1 MAIMKS
7 KSKGKNNVYKL
18 FFSVLTVVIIIV
30 LIDCSGISGDLKN
43 TEELLN
49 YRNAEA
55 STVYSEDGKL
65 LGKYFY
71 ENRTNIPLDKIP
83 KHLVNALIATE
94 DIRFYDHKG
103 YDARSFFRVLVKTV
117 LMNRKSSGGGSTIT
131 QQLAKNM
138 FGRRA
143 NGLFPVLRNKITEVI
158 MARRLEKV
166 FSKDEILNL
175 YLNTVSF
182 GENVYGLEAA
192 SGRFFNK
199 SARSLNVEESAVLVG
214 MLKANTY
221 FNPRLHP
228 ENSKERRNVVLKQ
241 MEKYGY
247 LKKDEADSL
256 IKLPLVIHYNR
267 SGASGSA
274 DYFLVQVKNELSEI
288 LEGVEQSTG
297 KLWDPDREG
306 LVINTTLN
314 AELQNYTLSA
324 FREHL
329 SLMQRYLD
337 AQYNNPSGRKILGQL
352 TQRELERLKLKE
364 RANSRIFQ
372 EVFSWKGIYV
382 DSLSVSDSLMN
393 SLKLLHAGMLAI
405 DPVTGAVKVW
415 VGGIDFKTQP
425 YDQILARRQMASVF
439 KPVIYA
445 AALEDGM
452 EPCQYLDNDSVQLSG
467 FNDWSPENYDH
478 SYGGKY
484 SLSGAL
490 AHSMNI
496 PTFSLFLSL
505 GFEKVDSMW
514 HRLGFSYPLDNTPSL
529 AMGTAE
535 ANLKEVAV
543 AYAAF
548 ANGGYS
554 VKPYYISSVLTPA
567 GDEIYRAV
575 APSEKHRLIS
585 EQSCLLMNA
594 MLQKAIR
601 EGTGVTMKTV
611 YGLDLPLAGKTGTS
625 QDYSDAWFAAYNPGI
640 VIVTRVG
647 ASSRAVHFNSGSYG
661 SGSALALPLVAL
673 TLKKA
678 QQNPALRDQLSAE
691 FPELPAELSGMLDCP
706 DFKEKNLFDKIIDI
720 FEKNEKTY
728 PGKERDVENRIRNFV
743 RRIFKKR

>member
-1 MAIMKS
+1 MKKRKKKKKYRS
-7 KSKGKNNVYKL
+7 RISLLAALAG
-18 FFSVLTVVIIIV
+18 FIV
-30 LIDCSGISGDLKN
+30 FILIACGGIAGDLKN
-43 TEELLN
+43 SEELLN

-71 ENRTNIPLDKIP
+71 ENRTNIPLEKIP

-94 DIRFYDHKG
+94 DVRFYEHKG

-117 LMNRKSSGGGSTIT
+117 MMNRKSSGGGSTIT

-138 FGRRA
+138 FGRRKS
-143 NGLFPVLRNKITEVI
+143 GLFPVIRNKLTEII
-158 MARRLEKV
+158 MARRLERV
-166 FSKDEILNL
+166 FTKDEILNL

-182 GENVYGLEAA
+182 GENVYGIEAA
-192 SGRFFNK
+192 SGRFFDK
-199 SARSLNVEESAVLVG
+199 SAMSLRIEESAVLIG
-214 MLKANTY
+214 MLKANTLY
-221 FNPRLHP
+221 NPRLHP
-228 ENSKERRNVVLKQ
+228 DNSRERRNIVLKQ

-247 LKKDEADSL
+247 LKNETADSL
-256 IKLPLVIHYNR
+256 IKLPLEIHYNR

-274 DYFLVQVKNELSEI
+274 DYFLVQVRSELSGI
-288 LEGVEQSTG
+288 LAGIEQSTG
-297 KLWDPDREG
+297 KKWDPGRDG
-306 LVINTTLN
+306 LTITTTLN
-314 AELQNYTLSA
+314 DDLQQYALAA

-329 SLMQRYLD
+329 SLMQVKLD
-337 AQYNNPSGRKILGQL
+337 AQYNNPSGKKILSQL
-352 TQRELERLKLKE
+352 TKRELERLNLTE
-364 RANSRIFQ
+364 RSNDRILQ

-393 SLKLLHAGMLAI
+393 SLKLLHAGLLAM
-405 DPVTGAVKVW
+405 DPVTGAVKAW

-467 FNDWSPENYDH
+467 FTDWSPENYDH

-496 PTFSLFLSL
+496 PTFSLFLKL

-514 HRLGFSYPLDNTPSL
+514 HRLGFSFPLDNTPSL

-535 ANLKEVAV
+535 ASLKEVAA

-548 ANGGYS
+548 ANGGFT
-554 VKPYYISSVLTPA
+554 VEPYYIRSVRSSS
-567 GDEIYRAV
+567 GDEIYVKASVGERQRIIT
-575 APSEKHRLIS
+575 ER
-585 EQSCLLMNA
+585 SCLLMNA
-594 MLQKAIR
+594 MLQKAVR
-601 EGTGVTMKTV
+601 EGTGITMKSV
-611 YGLDLPLAGKTGTS
+611 YGVDIPLAGKTGTS
-625 QDYSDAWFAAYNPGI
+625 QDYSDAWFAAFNPGI
-640 VIVTRVG
+640 VIVARAG
-647 ASSRAVHFNSGSYG
+647 ASSRAVHFNSGSLG

-673 TLKKA
+673 TLKKV
-678 QQNPALRDQLSAE
+678 QKDPSLKEQMFTE
-691 FPELPAELSGMLDCP
+691 FPELPADLSGMLDCP

-720 FEKNEKTY
+720 FENKEKTY
-728 PGKERDVENRIRNFV
+728 SGKEREVENRIRNFV

>member
-1 MAIMKS
+1 MK
-7 KSKGKNNVYKL
+7 KKKHKRKNNSHVL
-18 FFSVLTVVIIIV
+18 FFAALAGFIIFI
-30 LIDCSGISGDLKN
+30 LIACGGIAGDLRN
-43 TEELLN
+43 SEELLN

-55 STVYSEDGKL
+55 SIVYSEDGKI
-65 LGKYFY
+65 LGRYFY

-83 KHLVNALIATE
+83 DHLVKALIATE
-94 DIRFYDHKG
+94 DVRFYEHKG

-117 LMNRKSSGGGSTIT
+117 LMNKKSSGGGSTIT

-138 FGRRA
+138 FGRRRS
-143 NGLFPVLRNKITEVI
+143 GLFPVLRNKITEVI

-166 FSKDEILNL
+166 FTKDEILNL

-182 GENVYGLEAA
+182 GENVYGIEAA
-192 SGRFFNK
+192 TGRFFNK
-199 SARSLNVEESAVLVG
+199 SAQSLLVEESAVLVG

-221 FNPRLHP
+221 YNPRLHP
-228 ENSKERRNVVLKQ
+228 DNSEERRNVVLKQ

-247 LKKDEADSL
+247 LDKAVADSL

-267 SGASGSA
+267 SGTSGSA
-274 DYFLVQVKNELSEI
+274 DYFLVQVKNELSGI
-288 LEGVEQSTG
+288 LEEIGQSNG
-297 KLWDPDREG
+297 KLWDPERDG
-306 LVINTTLN
+306 LVITTTLN
-314 AELQNYTLSA
+314 ATLQRYALSA

-329 SLMQRYLD
+329 AKMQGLLD
-337 AQYNNPSGRKILGQL
+337 AQYNNPSGRKILDQL
-352 TQRELERLKLKE
+352 TQRELERLNLKE
-364 RANSRIFQ
+364 RAGNRILQ
-372 EVFSWKGIYV
+372 EVFSWKGIFV
-382 DSLSVSDSLMN
+382 DSLSVSDSLKN
-393 SLKLLHAGMLAI
+393 SLKLLHAGLLAM
-405 DPVTGAVKVW
+405 DPSTGAVKAW

-452 EPCQYLDNDSVQLSG
+452 EPCQYLDNDSVTLSG

-505 GFEKVDSMW
+505 GFEKIDSMW
-514 HRLGFSYPLDNTPSL
+514 NRLGFSYPLDNTPSL

-535 ANLKEVAV
+535 ANLKEVAA
-543 AYAAF
+543 AYATF
-548 ANGGYS
+548 ANGGYNVS
-554 VKPYYISSVLTPA
+554 PYYISSVQTAA
-567 GDEIYRAV
+567 GDPIYKAV
-575 APSEKHRLIS
+575 AQGEKQRVIS
-585 EQSCLLMNA
+585 ERSCLLMNA

-611 YGLDLPLAGKTGTS
+611 YGVDIPLAGKTGTS
-625 QDYSDAWFAAYNPGI
+625 QDYSDAWFAAFNPGI

-647 ASSRAVHFNSGSYG
+647 ASSRAVHFNSGSLG

-673 TLKKA
+673 TLKSV
-678 QQNPALRDQLSAE
+678 QQNPSLRDQMFIE
-691 FPELPAELSGMLDCP
+691 FPRLPDELAGMMDCP

-720 FEKNEKTY
+720 FDNDKRTY
-728 PGKERDVENRIRNFV
+728 NGKEREVENRIRNFV

>member
-1 MAIMKS
+1 MKKKKRNS
-7 KSKGKNNVYKL
+7 AGSLILAAFAVL
-18 FFSVLTVVIIIV
+18 MIFF
-30 LIDCSGISGDLKN
+30 LIACGGIAGDLKN
-43 TEELLN
+43 SEELLN

-55 STVYSEDGKL
+55 SIVYSEDGKL

-71 ENRTNIPLDKIP
+71 ENRTNIPLGKIP

-94 DIRFYDHKG
+94 DVRFYEHKG
-103 YDARSFFRVLVKTV
+103 YDARSFFRVIVKTL

-138 FGRRA
+138 FGRRKS
-143 NGLFPVLRNKITEVI
+143 GLFPVVRSKLTEII

-182 GENVYGLEAA
+182 GENVYGIEAA
-192 SGRFFNK
+192 SGRFFDK
-199 SARSLNVEESAVLVG
+199 SVESLSIEESAVLVG
-214 MLKANTY
+214 MLKANTLY
-221 FNPRLHP
+221 NPRLHP
-228 ENSKERRNVVLKQ
+228 ENSRERRNVVLKQ

-247 LKKDEADSL
+247 LKKEIADSL

-267 SGASGSA
+267 TGASGSA
-274 DYFLVQVKNELSEI
+274 DYFLVQVRNELSGI
-288 LEGVEQSTG
+288 LADIEQSTG
-297 KLWDPDREG
+297 KKWDPGRDG
-306 LVINTTLN
+306 LIITTTLN
-314 AELQNYTLSA
+314 GTLQQFALSA

-329 SLMQRYLD
+329 SKMQGLLD
-337 AQYNNPSGRKILGQL
+337 AQYNNSTGKKILSQL
-352 TQRELERLKLKE
+352 AQRELERLNLKE
-364 RANSRIFQ
+364 RSKDRIIQ

-382 DSLSVSDSLMN
+382 DSLTVADSLLS
-393 SLKLLHAGMLAI
+393 SLKLLHAGLLAM
-405 DPVTGAVKVW
+405 DPVTGAVKAW

-425 YDQILARRQMASVF
+425 YDQVLARRQMASVF

-496 PTFSLFLSL
+496 PTFSLFLKL

-514 HRLGFSYPLDNTPSL
+514 HRLGFSFPLDNTPSL

-535 ANLKEVAV
+535 ASLKEVAA

-548 ANGGYS
+548 ANGGF
-554 VKPYYISSVLTPA
+554 VVEPYYIRTVKTVS
-567 GDEIYRAV
+567 GEEIYTAASAGERKRIIT
-575 APSEKHRLIS
+575 ER
-585 EQSCLLMNA
+585 SCLLMNA
-594 MLQKAIR
+594 MLQKAVR
-601 EGTGVTMKTV
+601 EGTGITVKTV
-611 YGLDLPLAGKTGTS
+611 YGVDIPLAGKTGTS
-625 QDYSDAWFAAYNPGI
+625 QDYSDAWFAAFNPGI

-647 ASSRAVHFNSGSYG
+647 ASSRAVHFNNGSLG

-678 QQNPALRDQLSAE
+678 QQDPVLRKQLYSE
-691 FPELPAELSGMLDCP
+691 FPVLPPELSGMLDCP

-720 FEKNEKTY
+720 FENKEKTY
-728 PGKERDVENRIRNFV
+728 PGREREIENRIRNFV
-743 RRIFKKR
+743 RRIFKKKQQ

>member
-1 MAIMKS
+1 MK
-7 KSKGKNNVYKL
+7 KKKHKRKNNSHVL
-18 FFSVLTVVIIIV
+18 FFAAVAGFIIFI
-30 LIDCSGISGDLKN
+30 LIACGGIAGDLRN
-43 TEELLN
+43 SEELLN

-55 STVYSEDGKL
+55 SIVYSEDGKI
-65 LGKYFY
+65 LGRYFY

-83 KHLVNALIATE
+83 DHLVKALIATE
-94 DIRFYDHKG
+94 DVRFYEHKG

-117 LMNRKSSGGGSTIT
+117 LMNKKSSGGGSTIT

-138 FGRRA
+138 FGRRR
-143 NGLFPVLRNKITEVI
+143 NGLFPVLRNKMTEVI

-166 FSKDEILNL
+166 FTKDEILNL

-182 GENVYGLEAA
+182 GENVYGIEAA
-192 SGRFFNK
+192 AGRYFNK
-199 SARSLNVEESAVLVG
+199 SAQSLLVEESAVLVG

-221 FNPRLHP
+221 YNPRLHP
-228 ENSKERRNVVLKQ
+228 ENSEERRNVVLKQ

-247 LKKDEADSL
+247 LDKSVADSL

-274 DYFLVQVKNELSEI
+274 DYFLVQVKNELSGI
-288 LEGVEQSTG
+288 LEEIGQSTG
-297 KLWDPDREG
+297 KKWDPERDG
-306 LVINTTLN
+306 LVITTTVN
-314 AELQNYTLSA
+314 ATLQCYALSA

-329 SLMQRYLD
+329 AKMQGLLD

-352 TQRELERLKLKE
+352 TQRELERLNLKE
-364 RANSRIFQ
+364 RANSRILQ
-372 EVFSWKGIYV
+372 EVFSWKGIYL
-382 DSLSVSDSLMN
+382 DSLSVSDSLKN
-393 SLKLLHAGMLAI
+393 SLKLLHAGLLAM
-405 DPVTGAVKVW
+405 DPETGAVKAW

-425 YDQILARRQMASVF
+425 YDQILARRQMASIF

-452 EPCQYLDNDSVQLSG
+452 EPCQYLDNDSVTLSG

-496 PTFSLFLSL
+496 PTFSLFLRL

-514 HRLGFSYPLDNTPSL
+514 NRLGFSYPLDNTPSL

-535 ANLKEVAV
+535 ANLKEVAA
-543 AYAAF
+543 AYATF
-548 ANGGYS
+548 ANGGYNVS
-554 VKPYYISSVLTPA
+554 PYYISSVQTAA
-567 GDEIYRAV
+567 GDVIYKAV
-575 APSEKHRLIS
+575 SQGEKQRVIS
-585 EQSCLLMNA
+585 ERSCLLMNA

-611 YGLDLPLAGKTGTS
+611 YGVDIPLAGKTGTS
-625 QDYSDAWFAAYNPGI
+625 QDYSDAWFAAFNPEI

-647 ASSRAVHFNSGSYG
+647 ASSRAIHFNSGSLG

-673 TLKKA
+673 TLKSV
-678 QQNPALRDQLSAE
+678 QQNPSLRDQMFVE
-691 FPELPAELSGMLDCP
+691 FPRLSDELAGMLDCP

-720 FEKNEKTY
+720 FDSDKKTY
-728 PGKERDVENRIRNFV
+728 NGKEREVENRIRNFV